1 MVSRVSVTIT
11 YHRSIDQSLELW
23 TSPFISYCTLVLIW
37 LVSTA
42 ERVSSA
48 ARKAT
53 SYFTKARVTAQCSG
67 LFLYQL
73 HGTASINVGC
83 RQVVKNS
90 LYFLKQND
98 DATVHKRSPCL
109 PCICMCVF
117 VCVFVCV
124 CVCVCIYTYTQ
135 THTHT
140 HTHTKVK
147 VNLN

>member
-53 SYFTKARVTAQCSG
+53 SYFTKARVTAQCLG

-73 HGTASINVGC
+73 HGTESINVGC

-90 LYFLKQND
+90 LSFLKQND
-98 DATVHKRSPCL
+98 DATVHKRPPCL
-109 PCICMCVF
+109 PCICLYVYIYIYIYIYIC
-117 VCVFVCV
+117 VCV
-124 CVCVCIYTYTQ
+124 CVCVYTQ
-135 THTHT
+135 RLRSTC
-140 HTHTKVK
+140 
-147 VNLN
+147 NYP